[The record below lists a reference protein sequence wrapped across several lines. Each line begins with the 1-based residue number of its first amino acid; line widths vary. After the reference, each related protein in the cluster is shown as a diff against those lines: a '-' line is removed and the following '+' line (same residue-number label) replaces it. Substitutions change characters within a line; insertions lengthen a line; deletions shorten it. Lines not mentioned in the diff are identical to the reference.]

1 MPNLEGQ
8 LYNHFRNNQELT
20 NKNYLRKNIKKTN
33 VEDRPRFPMSFDL
46 ELNDDNTSFQ
56 QSYIKFEAFKIL
68 NKIAEYLSQK
78 YNVLFNKIMRNPN
91 YYDHHNTKPSGI
103 NIEKVYNILY
113 KTPLEELKHN
123 RSSWETLS
131 NLYEYVSYVADAVSK
146 DKGII
151 YSIFKYRK
159 DQR

>member
-20 NKNYLRKNIKKTN
+20 NKNYLRKNIKKTS

-56 QSYIKFEAFKIL
+56 SSYIKFEAFKVL

-78 YNVLFNKIMRNPN
+78 WSTLFSKIMKNPN
-91 YYDHHNTKPSGI
+91 YFCHHNTKASEHSS
-103 NIEKVYNILY
+103 EKVYNILY
-113 KTPLEELKHN
+113 KTSTDELKHN

-131 NLYEYVSYVADAVSK
+131 NLYEYISYVADVVSK
-146 DKGII
+146 DKGIT
-151 YSIFKYRK
+151 YSIFRYRK